1 MKVNLKACS
10 RCYKFEIMGDKDIH
24 KSVLLSYKQ
33 TLTCA
38 GDWHKHCWRHKPMA
52 TMRFEDGNKVV
63 LDFNEE
69 FEIPSDCEYRLEQVV
84 NLDE

>member
-1 MKVNLKACS
+1 
-10 RCYKFEIMGDKDIH
+10 
-24 KSVLLSYKQ
+24 
-33 TLTCA
+33 
-38 GDWHKHCWRHKPMA
+38 MA